1 MRLEEDVQGCGIK
14 VHTAFAK
21 LNTEPAIDALPSPVV
36 VFVFFTEPP
45 PSFTDEDLELFV
57 ASSKLSCL
65 VAIFIFVILIGIYSQ
80 LVEKHDYIL
89 FKLNE
94 LIYIEVISP

>member
-1 MRLEEDVQGCGIK
+1 MGNGERLGQLRFEEGVQGCGIK

-45 PSFTDEDLELFV
+45 PSPDEEDLEFV

-65 VAIFIFVILIGIYSQ
+65 VAIYIYILGNIDRSSQ
-80 LVEKHDYIL
+80 LEKHDI
-89 FKLNE
+89 FF
-94 LIYIEVISP
+94 

>member
-36 VFVFFTEPP
+36 VFVFFIEPP
-45 PSFTDEDLELFV
+45 PSFPDEEDFEFV

-65 VAIFIFVILIGIYSQ
+65 VAIYI
-80 LVEKHDYIL
+80 YIL
-89 FKLNE
+89 RN
-94 LIYIEVISP
+94 INRSI

>member
-1 MRLEEDVQGCGIK
+1 MRLEEGVQGCGIK

-45 PSFTDEDLELFV
+45 PSFPDEEDLEFV
-57 ASSKLSCL
+57 ASSRLSCL
-65 VAIFIFVILIGIYSQ
+65 VAIYIYILGNIDRSSQ
-80 LVEKHDYIL
+80 LVGKHDI
-89 FKLNE
+89 
-94 LIYIEVISP
+94 I

>member
-1 MRLEEDVQGCGIK
+1 MGNGERLGQLRFEEGVQGCGIK

-45 PSFTDEDLELFV
+45 PSFPDEEVLELIFA

-65 VAIFIFVILIGIYSQ
+65 VAI
-80 LVEKHDYIL
+80 
-89 FKLNE
+89 
-94 LIYIEVISP
+94 IYIRNINRSI